1 MYIYI
6 RCLYSFER
14 GADLPV
20 ENVRFLHELCT
31 HTHSKRRPP
40 LQTTH
45 NHLQTTH
52 HTALRIAPYFP
63 PSSLLRLAA
72 AVTAF
77 MKAERRPAFSS

>member
-45 NHLQTTH
+45 STSF
-52 HTALRIAPYFP
+52 RIAPYFP

>member
-45 NHLQTTH
+45 NHLQTTN
-52 HTALRIAPYFP
+52 TQL
-63 PSSLLRLAA
+63 
-72 AVTAF
+72 
-77 MKAERRPAFSS
+77 